1 MPTDP
6 WTTRQGPNSVWN
18 QHRKYFN
25 EVNDPRN
32 PRAAFLED
40 FDAALTSWIATGD
53 QVLVSGDF
61 NDDISSRKIQNLFA
75 KHGMHHMVFCR
86 HNQADAPAT
95 CNKNT
100 TTHKNVDGVW
110 GTANL
115 VPLKCGFLEAGDF
128 PGDHVMIWMDIAYED
143 ALGHNPPPVH
153 RPEARRLKLD
163 DVRVEKRYMTEYRKR
178 IEKSNLSARQFA
190 LEDVIKLAKELTTA
204 QAKEA
209 NDIDDK
215 RFCAMMQANH
225 RCRKLLMG
233 AVHFS
238 ASTQLP
244 RNEIAFWTY
253 AIARRKHRLLK
264 GKELDTDK
272 YGSRKWA
279 RAKHAAKVT
288 KVTKSM
294 TIDDMQLE
302 LDEAFKRYNTAKKN
316 HEDSRI
322 AFIKTFPEEQ
332 QKRILRAEE
341 QRRKGRIC
349 RRINQKLAG
358 GSVTHVIVTDPDGSQ
373 RTCNDKDSIEAACLE
388 THENKYRQTE
398 DSPFMQDPL
407 LRDFGYQ
414 DAYYH
419 AEEILL
425 GIYDIPDGVSIH
437 TRRMIAEMKMPPEI
451 LEYDPCPDFV
461 SDHSHTSAWRK
472 AKERTSAGI
481 SGLHF
486 GMFKAQAKDPECA
499 SLDASMRSVAY
510 RTGHVYPRWKKG
522 VDVVLLKRQL
532 DFRVE
537 KLRTILLLEADA
549 NMNYKQL
556 GRDGM
561 WNGLR
566 SGVAAKEDYGGKK
579 NHRAIEVSL
588 NQRFTGDILR
598 QKRKAAIICSTDAKG
613 CFDRI
618 VHIVAYIALRRFGV
632 ARQPILGMI
641 KAIQEMTHHIRTAFG
656 DSTTTYG
663 NDPNQ
668 PPLQGMLQGNGASG
682 TAWAAVSTLIVNV
695 MRTAGFGFSTWSAI
709 SKEAVDMV
717 CYQFVDDATLLFIQ
731 ASPTSPPAKN
741 SMPKCRKLLPPGKV
755 QSRPLEEMLPV
766 EMTRA
771 TGTWWT
777 SFFGMIPGTIVPSTM
792 CPVPSSSTTGT
803 APPTPSSDWK

>member
-1 MPTDP
+1 MNGLPVSARDIKNDHFFTSIRKYQVSAMAIQETGVNEGRLGRWHSLAKRIRRAFDSSCTK
-6 WTTRQGPNSVWN
+6 WFHAYNKNDITGNRQLHGGTAILSTGDCSHYAIGSGADETNLGRWCWARFRGKDQINLRVVSAYRPVDNKTGPNSVWN

-288 KVTKSM
+288 KVTKTM

-437 TRRMIAEMKMPPEI
+437 TKRMIAEMKMPPEI

-472 AKERTSAGI
+472 AKERTSAG
-481 SGLHF
+481 HF
-486 GMFKAQAKDPECA
+486 
-499 SLDASMRSVAY
+499 RSPLWDVQ
-510 RTGHVYPRWKKG
+510 GPSKG
-522 VDVVLLKRQL
+522 
-532 DFRVE
+532 
-537 KLRTILLLEADA
+537 
-549 NMNYKQL
+549 
-556 GRDGM
+556 
-561 WNGLR
+561 
-566 SGVAAKEDYGGKK
+566 
-579 NHRAIEVSL
+579 
-588 NQRFTGDILR
+588 
-598 QKRKAAIICSTDAKG
+598 
-613 CFDRI
+613 
-618 VHIVAYIALRRFGV
+618 
-632 ARQPILGMI
+632 P
-641 KAIQEMTHHIRTAFG
+641 
-656 DSTTTYG
+656 
-663 NDPNQ
+663 
-668 PPLQGMLQGNGASG
+668 
-682 TAWAAVSTLIVNV
+682 
-695 MRTAGFGFSTWSAI
+695 
-709 SKEAVDMV
+709 
-717 CYQFVDDATLLFIQ
+717 
-731 ASPTSPPAKN
+731 
-741 SMPKCRKLLPPGKV
+741 
-755 QSRPLEEMLPV
+755 
-766 EMTRA
+766 
-771 TGTWWT
+771 
-777 SFFGMIPGTIVPSTM
+777 
-792 CPVPSSSTTGT
+792 
-803 APPTPSSDWK
+803 